1 MANLIRETQTL
12 KLDALFVDGDTR
24 TITLK
29 NPKETIT
36 TAQITTLNT
45 LIQSGNLLIGDK
57 AGGTFGRIDK
67 VRRVTE
73 TKVLLDL
80 TGG

>member
-12 KLDALFVDGDTR
+12 KLDTLFVDGDTR

-36 TAQITTLNT
+36 TAQITTLNA

-57 AGGTFGRIDK
+57 AGGTFGRIDQ

>member
-1 MANLIRETQTL
+1 MANIIRETQTL
-12 KLDALFVDGDTR
+12 KLDTLFVDGDTR

-29 NPKETIT
+29 NPKQTIT
-36 TAQITTLNT
+36 TAQITTLNS

-73 TKVLLDL
+73 TKILLDL

>member
-1 MANLIRETQTL
+1 MGNIIRETQTL
-12 KLDALFVDGDTR
+12 KLDMLFVDGDTR
-24 TITLK
+24 TVTLK
-29 NPKETIT
+29 NPKQTIESS
-36 TAQITTLNT
+36 QIATLNS
-45 LIQSGNLLIGDK
+45 LIQTGNLLIGDK

-73 TKVLLDL
+73 RKIILDL